1 MLFEATLNQIA
12 LLLLFIII
20 GYVFAKLRIIPDNTQ
35 VVLSKLENILFIP
48 ALVLGTFINNFTTEK
63 IEAAWKLLLN
73 CLILEIIII
82 LLSVFLSQ
90 LCSKDRYEQ
99 SIYRYGLCF
108 SNFGFM
114 GNAVVSALFPEI
126 FLEYLIYTLPLWT
139 LIYLWAAPA
148 LLIGNEN
155 AKPTIKQRLRN
166 LLNPMFVCMI
176 IGMAIGLT
184 QLPMPSFVAPAI
196 TAAGN
201 CMSPLAMLLTGMTVA
216 QFKLKDILAIKGVYI
231 VTVQRL
237 ILLPLLFLAVL
248 SLWPMEK
255 TFATCTICALS
266 MPLGLNTI
274 IIPGAYGKDVR
285 VASGMALVSH
295 IVSCVTIPIIFT
307 IFSQAV
313 L

>member
-20 GYVFAKLRIIPDNTQ
+20 GYILSKFKIIPDNTQ
-35 VVLSKLENILFIP
+35 LVLSKLENILFVP
-48 ALVLGTFINNFTTEK
+48 ALVLDTFINNFTNEK
-63 IEAAWKLLLN
+63 IVTAWKLLLS
-73 CLILEIIII
+73 CLAVEVVVIV
-82 LLSVFLSQ
+82 LSVFLSR

-99 SIYRYGLCF
+99 NIYRYGLCF

-114 GNAVVSALFPEI
+114 GNAVVSALFSEV

-139 LIYLWAAPA
+139 AIYLWAVPA
-148 LLIGNEN
+148 LLIGSEN
-155 AKPTIKQRLRN
+155 AKPTIKQRLKN
-166 LLNPMFVCMI
+166 LLNPMFICMI
-176 IGMAIGLT
+176 IGMAIGLFNI
-184 QLPMPSFVAPAI
+184 PMPSFVSPAV

-216 QFKLKDILAIKGVYI
+216 QFRLRDILAIKGVYV

-237 ILLPLLFLAVL
+237 LILPMLFLAVL
-248 SLWPMEK
+248 LLWPMEK
-255 TFATCTICALS
+255 TIATCTICAVS

-274 IIPGAYGKDVR
+274 IIPSAYGKDVR

-295 IVSCVTIPIIFT
+295 IASCVTIPIIFML
-307 IFSQAV
+307 FSQVV